1 MKKAIRFVVSLVL
14 SIAIIGSIGWYLFV
28 YDRDFTRDGLLSQA
42 RYQDLY
48 GNSRLSSWFY
58 NMAYEYSGR
67 DENVAIEL
75 ANQYKAGGNYTK
87 AEVTLTNAIKNKG
100 TVELYCALSKTY
112 VEQDKLLDAV
122 ALMDNIANP
131 VLRQQLNDMRPSAP
145 TTNHEPGFYTQY
157 LDVELSSNGGKLYY
171 TTDGEYPSINGSV
184 YTEPIHL
191 EGGETIIYAISVADN
206 GLVSEPAVMGYTVD
220 GVIEPAVFSDPAME
234 KAIRETLGVSESHI
248 IYTNVLWS
256 ISEFTVPES
265 AKNLDDLTLLSRLT
279 SLTIQNQKLDSLE
292 GLSSL
297 SKLEKLN
304 LTGSNF
310 PAEELA
316 VIAKLPSLRELNLS
330 NCGLSTIA
338 DLDGASSLTV
348 LNLASN
354 TLRNLEVIGHM
365 SALTE
370 LNLKHNAVTDLSA
383 LSSLRNLETL
393 DLSYNSIT
401 DLSPLANCQKLKTLD
416 AGNNSIS
423 QISGVDSLVLLTS
436 LSLDY
441 NKLTD
446 VSALANCKELT
457 KLSISNNQITD
468 ISALSALMKLEN
480 LNFAY
485 NSVATLPD
493 WQSECALH
501 TINGAYNQITSIDNL
516 ANLSQIAYIY
526 MDYNKITSV
535 DALADSYRLV
545 QVNVYGNDIST
556 VSALTAHDIIVNY
569 DPT

>member
-14 SIAIIGSIGWYLFV
+14 AIAIIGSIGWYLFV

-310 PAEELA
+310 PAEELS

-330 NCGLSTIA
+330 NCGPSTIA
-338 DLDGASSLTV
+338 DLDGASSLTI

-401 DLSPLANCQKLKTLD
+401 DLSPLANCQKLKILD

-457 KLSISNNQITD
+457 KLSLSNNQITD

-545 QVNVYGNDIST
+545 QVNVYGNEIST

>member
-14 SIAIIGSIGWYLFV
+14 AIAIIGSIGWYLFV

-157 LDVELSSNGGKLYY
+157 LDVELSSDGGKLYY
-171 TTDGEYPSINGSV
+171 TTDGEYPSINGGV

-310 PAEELA
+310 PAEELS

-338 DLDGASSLTV
+338 DLDGASSLTI

-545 QVNVYGNDIST
+545 QVNVYGNEIST